1 MNDEQTENLVRAVEN
16 MARSLES
23 ISQNID
29 RLFGLL
35 EQKLEE
41 EAAQYQDPR
50 SKSFQTRKE
59 RSPGLGQLPY
69 WPSGMY
75 YQRRPTES
83 ALLWPYS
90 WLYLIQ
96 ASASLK

>member
-35 EQKLEE
+35 EQKLEDE
-41 EAAQYQDPR
+41 
-50 SKSFQTRKE
+50 
-59 RSPGLGQLPY
+59 
-69 WPSGMY
+69 
-75 YQRRPTES
+75 
-83 ALLWPYS
+83 
-90 WLYLIQ
+90 
-96 ASASLK
+96 